1 LDLTRSCWRIE
12 QGCEKLNKKTDVT
25 TREKEAHHIRPEG
38 GRDMSLKSEGLPAFP
53 EETVRLAHIVCP
65 KGDLCLWIGDEL
77 SEVFQD
83 QLFASLFP
91 RRGQPAEAPWRLAL
105 VTVLQF
111 VEGLS
116 DRQAADAVRKRI
128 DWKYALRLPLEDL
141 GFNFSVLCEF
151 RGRLL
156 AGGGEQLL
164 FEALLEQAKARGWLK
179 ARGRQR
185 TDSTHVLAAIETLS
199 RLECVAETLRHALNI
214 LSAVVP
220 DWVQAHVPVEWY
232 ERYASQ
238 WQDYR
243 LPAGRTER
251 EELATMIGHDGR
263 TLLALVETATDAP
276 WLPKLPALQVLRRVW
291 LQQFYADQERAR
303 WREAKD
309 LPPSSLL
316 ICTPYDPDARYSQK
330 RSTVWTGYKV
340 HLSESC
346 DDDTPHLITD
356 VQTTPA
362 PRSDFDMTPPI
373 QAALAERQILPKE
386 QLLDMGYVT
395 AEHLVSSQS
404 QYEVDLVGPVAADPS
419 WQAQSQSGF
428 GAADF
433 TIDWQERSARCPQ
446 GCQSVQW
453 MPWKDRHDHEIVHIR
468 FAARD
473 CSPCPV
479 RHLCTHAAKLPRALA
494 VRTEPNFTALQ
505 TARERQQTT
514 AFKEIYAK
522 RAGIEG
528 TLSQGVRA
536 FGLRRSRYIGEAK
549 THLQHLMIAVALN
562 VVRLFAWSEERP
574 REQTRRSRFAALA
587 PSPLAAA
594 VG

>member
-1 LDLTRSCWRIE
+1 
-12 QGCEKLNKKTDVT
+12 
-25 TREKEAHHIRPEG
+25 
-38 GRDMSLKSEGLPAFP
+38 MSLKSEGLPALP
-53 EETVRLAHIVCP
+53 EETARLAHIVCP
-65 KGDLCLWIGDEL
+65 KGDLCLWIGNEL

-83 QLFASLFP
+83 QVFASLFP

-141 GFNFSVLCEF
+141 GFDFSLLCEF

-164 FEALLEQAKARGWLK
+164 FEALLAHAKARGWLK

-185 TDSTHVLAAIETLS
+185 TDSTHVLAAIQMLS
-199 RLECVAETLRHALNI
+199 RLECVAETLRQALNA
-214 LSAVVP
+214 LSATIP
-220 DWVQAHVPVEWY
+220 DWVQAHVPTEWY
-232 ERYASQ
+232 ERYATR

-243 LPAGRTER
+243 LPAGRQER
-251 EELATMIGHDGR
+251 QALAEMIGQDGR
-263 TLLALVETATDAP
+263 DLFALLEENPALTWTRNLAAVET
-276 WLPKLPALQVLRRVW
+276 LRQVW
-291 LQQFYADQERAR
+291 LQQFYADGQVAR
-303 WREAKD
+303 WRDAKD

-316 ICTPYDPDARYSQK
+316 ICTPYDPEARYSQK
-330 RSTVWTGYKV
+330 RTTTWTGYKV
-340 HLSESC
+340 HLTESC

-362 PRSDFDMTPPI
+362 PLSDFDMTPQV
-373 QAALAERQILPKE
+373 QASLAQHHILPKD

-404 QYEVDLVGPVAADPS
+404 QYEIDLVGPVAPDPS
-419 WQAQSQSGF
+419 WQAQSHTGF
-428 GAADF
+428 GTADF
-433 TIDWQERSARCPQ
+433 TIDWQEKRARCPQ

-453 MPWKDRHDHEIVHIR
+453 FPWKDRHGHEIIHIK

-479 RHLCTHAAKLPRALA
+479 RHLCTHAAKQPRALA
-494 VRTEPNFTALQ
+494 VRTERTFAALQ
-505 TARERQQTT
+505 KARERQQTPG
-514 AFKEIYAK
+514 FKEVYAK

-536 FGLRRSRYIGEAK
+536 FGLRRSRYVGEAK

-562 VVRLFAWSEERP
+562 IVRLFSWSEDRP
-574 REQTRRSRFAALA
+574 REQTRCSRFAALA
-587 PSPLAAA
+587 PSPLATA

>member
-1 LDLTRSCWRIE
+1 M
-12 QGCEKLNKKTDVT
+12 
-25 TREKEAHHIRPEG
+25 KEAHSRGTEG
-38 GRDMSLKSEGLPAFP
+38 GQKMSLKAEGLPSLP
-53 EETVRLAHIVCP
+53 EETARLAQIVCP

-83 QLFASLFP
+83 QVFASLFP

-141 GFNFSVLCEF
+141 GFDFSILCEF

-164 FEALLEQAKARGWLK
+164 FEALLEHAKARGWLK

-185 TDSTHVLAAIETLS
+185 TDSTHVLAAIQTLS
-199 RLECVAETLRHALNI
+199 RLECVAETLRQALNT
-214 LSAVVP
+214 LAATLP
-220 DWVQAHVPVEWY
+220 EWVQAHIPTEWY
-232 ERYASQ
+232 ERYGTR

-243 LPAGRTER
+243 LPSGRQER
-251 EELATMIGHDGR
+251 QELATMIGQDGR
-263 TLLALVETATDAP
+263 DLFALLEKDPALAWTRNLPAVET
-276 WLPKLPALQVLRRVW
+276 LRLVW
-291 LQQFYADQERAR
+291 VQQFYADEPGGG
-303 WREAKD
+303 WREASD

-316 ICTPYDPDARYSQK
+316 ICTPYDPEARFSKK
-330 RSTVWTGYKV
+330 RSTTWTGYKV
-340 HLSESC
+340 HLTESC
-346 DDDTPHLITD
+346 DEDLPHLITD

-373 QAALAERQILPKE
+373 QAALSERELLPKE
-386 QLLDMGYVT
+386 QLCDMGYVT

-404 QYEVDLVGPVAADPS
+404 QYEIELVGPVAPDPS
-419 WQAQSQSGF
+419 WQAQSQAGF
-428 GAADF
+428 GTADF
-433 TIDWQERSARCPQ
+433 RIDWQEKHAHCPQ

-453 MPWKDRHDHEIVHIR
+453 VPWKDRHGHETIHIT
-468 FAARD
+468 FATRD
-473 CSPCPV
+473 CTPCPV
-479 RHLCTHAAKLPRALA
+479 RSHCTHAAKLPRTLA
-494 VRTEPNFTALQ
+494 VRTQQTFTALQ
-505 TARERQQTT
+505 TARQRQQTPN
-514 AFKEIYAK
+514 FKEMYAK

-536 FGLRRSRYIGEAK
+536 FGLRRSRYIGEEK
-549 THLQHLMIAVALN
+549 TRLQHLMIAVAFN
-562 VVRLFAWSEERP
+562 VVRLFAWSQERP
-574 REQTRRSRFAALA
+574 REPTRTSRFAALA
-587 PSPLAAA
+587 PLPAA
-594 VG
+594 

>member
-1 LDLTRSCWRIE
+1 
-12 QGCEKLNKKTDVT
+12 
-25 TREKEAHHIRPEG
+25 
-38 GRDMSLKSEGLPAFP
+38 MSLKSEGLPILP
-53 EETVRLAHIVCP
+53 EETARLAHIVCP

-83 QLFASLFP
+83 QVFASLFP

-111 VEGLS
+111 IEGLS

-141 GFNFSVLCEF
+141 GFDFSILCEF

-164 FEALLEQAKARGWLK
+164 FEALLEHAKARGWLK

-185 TDSTHVLAAIETLS
+185 TDSTHVLAAIQTLS
-199 RLECVAETLRHALNI
+199 RLECVAETLRQALNA
-214 LSAVVP
+214 LSATIP
-220 DWVQAHVPVEWY
+220 DWVQAHLPTEWY
-232 ERYASQ
+232 ERYATP

-243 LPAGRTER
+243 LPAGRQER
-251 EELATMIGHDGR
+251 QALAEMIGQDGR
-263 TLLALVETATDAP
+263 DLFALLEEKPALIWTRNLAAVET
-276 WLPKLPALQVLRRVW
+276 LRQVW
-291 LQQFYADQERAR
+291 LQQFYADGQVAR
-303 WREAKD
+303 WRDAND

-316 ICTPYDPDARYSQK
+316 ICTPYDPEARYSQK
-330 RSTVWTGYKV
+330 RTTTWTGFKV
-340 HLSESC
+340 HLTESC
-346 DDDTPHLITD
+346 DDDAPHLITD

-362 PRSDFDMTPPI
+362 PLSDFDMTPQI
-373 QAALAERQILPKE
+373 QASLAQRHILPKD

-395 AEHLVSSQS
+395 AEHLVSSQN
-404 QYEVDLVGPVAADPS
+404 QYEIDLVGPVAPDPS
-419 WQAQSQSGF
+419 WQAQSNTGF
-428 GAADF
+428 GTADF
-433 TIDWQERSARCPQ
+433 TIDWQEKRARCPQ

-453 MPWKDRHDHEIVHIR
+453 FPWKDRHGHEIIHIK

-479 RHLCTHAAKLPRALA
+479 RYLCTHAAKQPRALA
-494 VRTEPNFTALQ
+494 VRTKQTFTALQ
-505 TARERQQTT
+505 VARERQQTSG
-514 AFKEIYAK
+514 FKEVYAK

-536 FGLRRSRYIGEAK
+536 FGLRHSRYVGEAK
-549 THLQHLMIAVALN
+549 TRLQHLMIGVALN
-562 VVRLFAWSEERP
+562 VVRLFAWSEQRP

-587 PSPLAAA
+587 PSPLATAA
-594 VG
+594 G